1 MPAAA
6 TKIWLPGSGLSD
18 IRMAYL
24 DSAVQEYDPN
34 LRFGRNEDTGDYCV
48 FVIKRGMDPLPVLG
62 FRDIPERETVFRRLY
77 ETDTVRHGKEILNR
91 MNRENEEIWAE
102 DERAADEGAGQTAEA
117 FDWAYRQMGR
127 APYSKVMLNGNGR
140 KMGGWS

>member
-1 MPAAA
+1 MPAPA

-48 FVIKRGMDPLPVLG
+48 FVIKRGQPPFPVLG
-62 FRDIPERETVFRRLY
+62 FQEIPEKDTIFRRLY
-77 ETDTVRHGKEILNR
+77 ETDSLRHGKKMLDQ
-91 MNRENEEIWAE
+91 MNADNERIWATQE
-102 DERAADEGAGQTAEA
+102 ANAAEGDAMAAEA
-117 FDWAYRQMGR
+117 FDWAYRQQGK
-127 APYSKVMLNGNGR
+127 APYSKVLLNGNGR